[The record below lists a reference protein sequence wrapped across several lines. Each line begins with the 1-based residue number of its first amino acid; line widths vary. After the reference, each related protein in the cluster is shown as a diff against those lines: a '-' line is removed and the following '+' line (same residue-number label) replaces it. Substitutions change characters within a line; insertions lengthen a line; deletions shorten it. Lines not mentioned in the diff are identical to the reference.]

1 MNELCQPCLFN
12 GIQSESVA
20 AVKGIRLCTRCA
32 EIAEK
37 QLENFEREG
46 ARAWRVRAEWSVDA
60 AWERNR

>member
-1 MNELCQPCLFN
+1 LFN